1 MANKYYFKYTKPKT
15 LLFYARLQNGCPNNK
30 IIFGIPT
37 FGRAWKMDDD
47 SGLTGVPPLPIDGPA
62 EAGPY
67 TNEAGLLSYPEI
79 CTKIATPNEVQ
90 AGYLGK
96 LRKINDPTKRYGMYK
111 YYLENSTFCTSGEHN
126 FFYSY
131 IYLY

>member
-1 MANKYYFKYTKPKT
+1 
-15 LLFYARLQNGCPNNK
+15 
-30 IIFGIPT
+30 
-37 FGRAWKMDDD
+37 MDDD

-79 CTKIATPNEVQ
+79 CTKIATPTEIQ

-96 LRKINDPTKRYGMYK
+96 LRKINDPTKRYGNV
-111 YYLENSTFCTSGEHN
+111 LVIFVNNLFCTSGTHQHDFSPAQHN
-126 FFYSY
+126 CFTNTFYY
-131 IYLY
+131 CFITM